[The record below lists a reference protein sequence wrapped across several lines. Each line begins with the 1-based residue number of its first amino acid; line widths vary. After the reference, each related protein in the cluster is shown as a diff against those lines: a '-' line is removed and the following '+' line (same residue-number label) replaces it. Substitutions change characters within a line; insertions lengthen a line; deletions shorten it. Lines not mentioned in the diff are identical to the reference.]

1 MPRCEIEKCDK
12 KDLGPGEVVYH
23 RGSNRIVCVPCSKA
37 LTNVVSL
44 VPTIPLPDGEEI
56 AYDFSVSSEK
66 GVSAD
71 IRAGKSSMHLEAAP
85 EDLKSVLKKE

>member
-1 MPRCEIEKCDK
+1 MPRCEAEQCNK
-12 KDLGPGEVVYH
+12 KDLSPDEVVYH
-23 RGSNRIVCVPCSKA
+23 RGSNRIICLNCSA
-37 LTNVVSL
+37 VLTNVVTL
-44 VPTIPLPDGEEI
+44 VPSIPLPDGEEV
-56 AYDFSVSSEK
+56 AYDFSVSSER